1 MLPTRWQEP
10 TTLFWGDTMDNKVIE
25 NIMTR
30 QTIREYTAEQVPD
43 ELLGTVLD
51 AAIRAPSGRNTQP
64 CHLRVVRSRALLD
77 EMNTDFKN
85 IVGWD
90 TPAYTGWNIRPV
102 YHNAPVF
109 IFIVSAEKADM
120 AAGLMAENIALA
132 AKALGLG
139 SCMVGSL
146 GALFDDEAGAKKWKK
161 ILEIPDDWC
170 FDLGMTLGY
179 PNEQPPFKERESGH
193 IKFIG

>member
-1 MLPTRWQEP
+1 MNE
-10 TTLFWGDTMDNKVIE
+10 VIE

-30 QTIREYTAEQVPD
+30 QTIREYTKEQVP
-43 ELLGTVLD
+43 ENLLKTVLD

-64 CHLRVVRSRALLD
+64 CHIRVLRNAEKLD

-90 TPAYTGWNIRPV
+90 KPAYTGWDKRPV
-102 YHNAPVF
+102 YHNAPTF
-109 IFIVSAEKADM
+109 IFIFAADRSDM

-132 AKALGLG
+132 SKALGLG

-146 GALFDDEAGAKKWKK
+146 GALFDDEQGAKKWKE
-161 ILEIPDDWC
+161 ILKVPQEWQ
-170 FDLGMTLGY
+170 FLLGMSLGF
-179 PNEQPPFKERESGH
+179 PNETPPMKEREDGH
-193 IKFIG
+193 ILIIE

>member
-1 MLPTRWQEP
+1 MN
-10 TTLFWGDTMDNKVIE
+10 MDKKYPNEIIE

-30 QTIREYTAEQVPD
+30 QTVREYTAEAVPD
-43 ELLGTVLD
+43 DLLQTVLD

-64 CHLRVVRSRALLD
+64 CHIRVIRNKEKLD

-109 IFIVSAEKADM
+109 IFIFAKSPDGM
-120 AAGLMAENIALA
+120 SAGLMAENIALA
-132 AKALGLG
+132 AKSLGLG

-146 GALFDDEAGAKKWKK
+146 GALFDDAQGAEKWKN
-161 ILEIPDDWC
+161 ILDIPQDWH
-170 FDLGMTLGY
+170 FLLGMTLGY
-179 PNEQPPFKERESGH
+179 PNEQPPMKPREDGH
-193 IKFIG
+193 IKIIDF